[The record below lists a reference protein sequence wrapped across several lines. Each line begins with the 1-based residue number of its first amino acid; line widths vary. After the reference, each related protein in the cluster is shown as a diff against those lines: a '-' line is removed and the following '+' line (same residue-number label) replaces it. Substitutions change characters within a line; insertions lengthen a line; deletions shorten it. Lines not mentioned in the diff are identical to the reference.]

1 RRLME
6 LRRYADED
14 LKKKLEPVA
23 GVAAVKVG
31 GGLEDEIQVDIDG
44 QKLAQL
50 GLSIDTVIQRLQQE
64 NINISGGRLEEGSQR
79 YLVRT
84 VNQFASVDEIRDM
97 LLTTRT
103 VQAGND
109 ASEEVARVA
118 AASRN
123 AAVLAAA
130 MGASSQSQASG
141 DVPLRLGDGASVRQG
156 YKEREAIIRTDGR
169 EAVELALYK
178 EGDANTVATADAIEA
193 RLAQIRAQLPADIVL
208 TTIDDQSVFIR
219 HAIADVKLDAVI
231 GGLLSIL
238 IIFLFLR
245 DGWSTFVIGLSLP
258 ISIITSFFF
267 MGQLGL
273 SLNVMSLGGLALAT
287 GLVVDDSIVVLE
299 SLAKARERGLGI
311 L

>member
-118 AASRN
+118 AASGN

-141 DVPLRLGDGASVRQG
+141 NVPLRLGDVASVRQG
-156 YKEREAIIRTDGR
+156 YKEREAIIRIDGR

-219 HAIADVKLDAVI
+219 HAIADVKLDAII

-258 ISIITSFFF
+258 ISIITTFFF

>member
-118 AASRN
+118 AASGN

-141 DVPLRLGDGASVRQG
+141 NVPLRLGDVASVRQG
-156 YKEREAIIRTDGR
+156 YKEREAIIRIDGR

-178 EGDANTVATADAIEA
+178 DGDANTVATADAIEA

-208 TTIDDQSVFIR
+208 TTSDDQSVFIR
-219 HAIADVKLDAVI
+219 HAIADVKLDAII

-258 ISIITSFFF
+258 ISIITTFFF
-267 MGQLGL
+267 MG
-273 SLNVMSLGGLALAT
+273 
-287 GLVVDDSIVVLE
+287 
-299 SLAKARERGLGI
+299 
-311 L
+311 